1 MDAEVAPLAALSRA
15 AAVSMLGRLQERH
28 GGSGRSLDASLNSIM
43 PELQAISAA
52 AKQESVRRLFTD
64 AKAGR
69 EAGGVGAER
78 RFDRALAEI
87 DIVDQGWDDAVRA
100 SFDRQLRDW
109 VNSGGAFLGPGGWI
123 RVMVRPYQQGSV
135 WWTDPERAD
144 QWCRTIARDVFAG
157 IVADPRS
164 RTGDTVA
171 LAQLSEPSIG
181 PVIEASVVAMLVDF
195 HDQQRGDA
203 ARYGVHPAQA
213 QQAAERINGM
223 HGPLLATCRAELLR
237 LLREWDEQGR
247 VSAPQ

>member
-1 MDAEVAPLAALSRA
+1 VDAEEAPLAALSRA
-15 AAVSMLGRLQERH
+15 AAASMLGRLQQLH
-28 GGSGRSLDASLNSIM
+28 GATGRSLDALLSATM

-52 AKQESVRRLFTD
+52 AKQESVRRLLTD
-64 AKAGR
+64 AKAER
-69 EAGGVGAER
+69 AAGGVGAER

-87 DIVDQGWDDAVRA
+87 DAVEHGWDDAVRG

-109 VNSGGAFLGPGGWI
+109 VSSGGPVLGPGGWI

-135 WWTDPERAD
+135 WWTDPGRAD
-144 QWCRTIARDVFAG
+144 QWCLTIARDVFAG

-181 PVIEASVVAMLVDF
+181 PVIDASVVAMLGDF
-195 HDQQRGDA
+195 QDQQRGDA

-223 HGPLLATCRAELLR
+223 RGPLLSACRAELLR
-237 LLREWDEQGR
+237 LLREWDAQGR
-247 VSAPQ
+247 VSPSS